1 MTQHHRIAMLTAGGL
16 APCLSSAVGGLIERY
31 SDVAPEAPIIGYL
44 AGYRGLL
51 QGNSISV
58 TPEVRRRAHVL
69 HAHGGTPLGNSRVKL
84 TNLADCVK
92 RGLVKEGEDPLK
104 VAASQLVKDGI
115 TILHTIGGDDTN
127 TTAADLA
134 AYLKDNGYQLTVVG
148 LPKTI
153 DNDVVPIRQTLGAWT
168 AAEQGALFFENVVNE
183 QSTSSRQLVIHEV
196 MGRHCGWLTAA
207 TARAWRERLDRLE
220 FLPEFNLDRRHK
232 DIDAI
237 YVPEMPIDIEAEAA
251 RLKKRMD
258 ELDSVSI
265 FVSEGAAVHEIV
277 AELERK
283 GEKVDRDAF
292 GHVRLDQVKVGDWFG
307 KQFAGKIGA
316 DKTLVQKSGYFGRSA
331 AANQADLD
339 LIRAMVHVAVDSA
352 LAGLSGVVGHDE
364 DKGDELRAIEFPRI
378 KGGKHFDPQ
387 TPWFADMLRDIGQI
401 A

>member
-1 MTQHHRIAMLTAGGL
+1 MTQHHKIAMLTAGGL

-31 SDVAPEAPIIGYL
+31 SEVAPEAPMIGYL
-44 AGYRGLL
+44 AGYKGLL

-84 TNLADCVK
+84 TNVADCVK
-92 RGLVKEGEDPLK
+92 RGLVKEGEEPLK
-104 VAASQLVKDGI
+104 VAANQLVKDGI

-168 AAEQGALFFENVVNE
+168 AAEQGALVFENVVNE

-220 FLPEFNLDRRHK
+220 FLPELNLDRGHK

-237 YVPEMPIDIEAEAA
+237 YIPEMLIDIEAEAA
-251 RLKKRMD
+251 RLKTRMD
-258 ELDSVSI
+258 EMDCVSI

-292 GHVRLDQVKVGDWFG
+292 GHVKLDQVKVGDWFG
-307 KQFAGKIGA
+307 KQFASKIGA

-352 LAGLSGVVGHDE
+352 LEGISGVVGHDE

-378 KGGKHFDPQ
+378 KGGKHFDPR
-387 TPWFADMLRDIGQI
+387 TPWFTDMLRDIGQI